1 MQFVSIE
8 CGKQILKQRQEK
20 RAKENC
26 ANMGK
31 KARLYSVA
39 DWQAATT
46 SSSVAAVATFQTKI
60 NSSWQ
65 LTAIECVLM

>member
-8 CGKQILKQRQEK
+8 CEKQILKQRQEK

-31 KARLYSVA
+31 KGSVVLRCRLASVKPRA
-39 DWQAATT
+39 LLL
-46 SSSVAAVATFQTKI
+46 FKLK
-60 NSSWQ
+60 
-65 LTAIECVLM
+65 LTVRGN